1 MLADQVAGWAMR
13 RFFTCFRLSRPRVLI
28 LDRFEGQEMDNP
40 PFECGG
46 TGGGTRRVLGDEKN
60 DRFQEKR
67 PKRGLRTHP
76 GNRSKGSRMD
86 QERTFSRAYVSL
98 EDLG

>member
-1 MLADQVAGWAMR
+1 M
-13 RFFTCFRLSRPRVLI
+13 I

-60 DRFQEKR
+60 EFTFSGKR
-67 PKRGLRTHP
+67 TKKRGTDPSGKTVKEVKNGP
-76 GNRSKGSRMD
+76 G
-86 QERTFSRAYVSL
+86 AHV
-98 EDLG
+98 